1 METEKSERGDWVLLI
16 SVLQWT
22 AINGD
27 QICPSNWGGESGV
40 GFFFLV
46 IFQWHSHS
54 LLMKATKI
62 NAKTFPR

>member
-40 GFFFLV
+40 GFFFLGH
-46 IFQWHSHS
+46 FSMALSLFANESH
-54 LLMKATKI
+54 KD
-62 NAKTFPR
+62 